1 MMLNSIAY
9 LTCELRGRDLDSRL
23 LIAAHLLKLGHAVV
37 VGQQWSLINNA
48 KTAPTG
54 CFLFKTAN
62 HYQTA
67 GMARVKRRGH
77 AVVASDEEALPSNE
91 ILATA
96 TVDGAT
102 FQYCDLFLAINEP
115 HRRAV
120 VRAFPQAK
128 ESITITGSARL
139 DLLRAIKTDRPH
151 KRDYILLNTVFG
163 RTNSVLG
170 SVDRAVQMWVTGIG
184 LDLNDPAQAQMVLNR
199 LKYEEMALSET
210 IAIIDWLIEATELD
224 VVVRPHPA
232 ENPDFWTERYRDNA
246 RVLVVK
252 KSDPVAWIQHARLLI
267 HSDSTTGIEAALL
280 GTPTIN
286 LSPDDAW
293 AKRLILRDVNFS
305 VTSAQQAKE
314 SIEEH
319 LKRNDGPLRKAA
331 KRDLFPDNCAEK
343 TALAIASLL
352 PRPAPLPQFKWV
364 QRQRT
369 DVQKGKFTVSRD
381 ECAAAIERI
390 FPIAGLQGGNF
401 VELEDSVFLLL
412 S

>member
-1 MMLNSIAY
+1 M
-9 LTCELRGRDLDSRL
+9 
-23 LIAAHLLKLGHAVV
+23 
-37 VGQQWSLINNA
+37 
-48 KTAPTG
+48 
-54 CFLFKTAN
+54 
-62 HYQTA
+62 
-67 GMARVKRRGH
+67 
-77 AVVASDEEALPSNE
+77 
-91 ILATA
+91 
-96 TVDGAT
+96 
-102 FQYCDLFLAINEP
+102 
-115 HRRAV
+115 
-120 VRAFPQAK
+120 
-128 ESITITGSARL
+128 
-139 DLLRAIKTDRPH
+139 
-151 KRDYILLNTVFG
+151 
-163 RTNSVLG
+163 LG